1 MAVEA
6 PISKYKKTNVKILI
20 VILLVGGAWFFYD
33 GYYNQGFIEEHTTE
47 EGEPDDTLVFNRK
60 FWPVGLIGAA
70 LLGGYLWAVS
80 KKKITADEDG
90 LDIDGKQKI
99 SYDSIEKINKTDFE
113 SKGVF
118 TLTYTDRNG
127 KSVTKKLSSRRYDNL
142 GELLEHIVSKI
153 S

>member
-6 PISKYKKTNVKILI
+6 PISKYKKTNIKIFI
-20 VILLVGGAWFFYD
+20 VILLAGGAWFFYD
-33 GYYNQGFIEEHTTE
+33 GYYNQGFIDKHTTE
-47 EGEPDDTLVFNRK
+47 EGEPDDTLVFNRV

-80 KKKITADEDG
+80 DKKIIADEQA
-90 LDIDGKQKI
+90 LDIDGNQKI

-118 TLTYTDRNG
+118 TLTYTDESG

-142 GELLEHIVSKI
+142 DEVLEHIVSKI